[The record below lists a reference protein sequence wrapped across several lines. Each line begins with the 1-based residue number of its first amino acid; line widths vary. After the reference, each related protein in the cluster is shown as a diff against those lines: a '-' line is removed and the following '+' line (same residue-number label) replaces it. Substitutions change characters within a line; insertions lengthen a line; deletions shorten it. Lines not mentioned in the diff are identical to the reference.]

1 MKNAAAPTTT
11 TTTSS
16 DHHVP
21 NPQSDTQF
29 PKLQSHSVDQR
40 KNSAPPPKNKKTKNK
55 KELHSHRER
64 YIYTQIPTF
73 LWIRNPLL
81 THLERKQKKIYSIS
95 LSRVLALAP
104 IAASPHRSVVLLV
117 SPLNVWIDFA
127 KITLAK
133 LCVRTCCR
141 RYESSSFTRSIFF
154 WDEELGWTDDGM
166 NDGTD
171 GWMERTTLTRQNQV
185 YYISRCANR
194 S

>member
-1 MKNAAAPTTT
+1 MKNAAAPTTTTT

-40 KNSAPPPKNKKTKNK
+40 KTQPHHPKTKNK

-64 YIYTQIPTF
+64 YIYTQIPSF

-81 THLERKQKKIYSIS
+81 THLERKRKKIYNIS
-95 LSRVLALAP
+95 LSRVLTLAP
-104 IAASPHRSVVLLV
+104 IAASPHKSVVLLV
-117 SPLNVWIDFA
+117 SPPNVWIDFA

-133 LCVRTCCR
+133 LCVPTCCR
-141 RYESSSFTRSIFF
+141 RHESSSSTRSIFF
-154 WDEELGWTDDGM
+154 WDEELRWTDDGM
-166 NDGTD
+166 DDGTN
-171 GWMERTTLTRQNQV
+171 GWKGRPTSDKTKD
-185 YYISRCANR
+185 II
-194 S
+194 